1 MMMEPTSCAC
11 RRSLSCFLLLCV
23 LSVTICSLQYP
34 TRQHHHHRRTRGLR
48 HGHTHSSSS
57 SSSSTSGGVSDASS
71 ISSNSITNES
81 DDDDERWIIDRSTV
95 ADSEYHSVV
104 SNSSLEDT
112 QLPRRKI
119 LVLLD
124 GFSDHVGGYCR
135 SLCYDRGIETVDL
148 VSEYLQACF
157 RKQSRSIPSHLQCP
171 LPSHEVAWATAM
183 GLMDKYRCSSDDD
196 DDKMI
201 TDAETNVTNQLFI
214 ISESESGTSTAERMQ
229 VALGLPGNGISPQLR
244 NKYLSNVM
252 AKEDGGRVGGEG
264 KGGID
269 VVRQKLA
276 HTWKEASDFIAEL
289 WRDCD
294 NDDDNDGDNGGDDGG
309 DGDALKKKKKKKQQQ
324 RCVVKP
330 YRGVASDGV
339 FCCSSLIEAQGA
351 FHALIG
357 QPQYGGGVNDA
368 VLIQEYADGTEY
380 AVDTVAR
387 DGQIKVIAI
396 WKYAKFSA
404 NGAPFVYQCSELVS
418 ADGEVEA
425 KVCDYC
431 VDVLKA
437 QRLRWGPTHTE
448 IKFTTNG
455 PRLME
460 INARWHAQGTTT
472 TTYYMTL

>member
-1 MMMEPTSCAC
+1 
-11 RRSLSCFLLLCV
+11 
-23 LSVTICSLQYP
+23 
-34 TRQHHHHRRTRGLR
+34 
-48 HGHTHSSSS
+48 
-57 SSSSTSGGVSDASS
+57 
-71 ISSNSITNES
+71 
-81 DDDDERWIIDRSTV
+81 
-95 ADSEYHSVV
+95 
-104 SNSSLEDT
+104 
-112 QLPRRKI
+112 
-119 LVLLD
+119 
-124 GFSDHVGGYCR
+124 
-135 SLCYDRGIETVDL
+135 
-148 VSEYLQACF
+148 
-157 RKQSRSIPSHLQCP
+157 
-171 LPSHEVAWATAM
+171 M
-183 GLMDKYRCSSDDD
+183 GLMDKNRFSSDDT
-196 DDKMI
+196 I

-252 AKEDGGRVGGEG
+252 AKEDGGGEG
-264 KGGID
+264 GGKGRID
-269 VVRQKLA
+269 VLRQKLA

-289 WRDCD
+289 WRD
-294 NDDDNDGDNGGDDGG
+294 DDGG
-309 DGDALKKKKKKKQQQ
+309 GGGGDASKQKKQQ

-339 FCCSSLIEAQGA
+339 FCCNNLIEAQSA
-351 FHALIG
+351 FQALIG

-396 WKYAKFSA
+396 WKYAKFPA

-425 KVCDYC
+425 AVCDYC

-448 IKFTTNG
+448 IKYTTNG

-472 TTYYMTL
+472 TYCMTLY

>member
-1 MMMEPTSCAC
+1 MMMMMPTSCAR

-34 TRQHHHHRRTRGLR
+34 TRQHHHHRRTRGLG
-48 HGHTHSSSS
+48 HGQTHSSSS
-57 SSSSTSGGVSDASS
+57 SSSSGGVSDTSS
-71 ISSNSITNES
+71 ISSNSVTNES

-95 ADSEYHSVV
+95 ADSEYHYHPSGA

-112 QLPRRKI
+112 QLRRRKI

-157 RKQSRSIPSHLQCP
+157 RKQSRSVPSHLQCP

-183 GLMDKYRCSSDDD
+183 GLMDKYRCSSDDT
-196 DDKMI
+196 I
-201 TDAETNVTNQLFI
+201 TDAETNDVTNQLFI

-252 AKEDGGRVGGEG
+252 AKEDGGRGVGGGEG
-264 KGGID
+264 KGRID

-294 NDDDNDGDNGGDDGG
+294 HDGDSGG
-309 DGDALKKKKKKKQQQ
+309 DGDGDASKKKKQQQ

-351 FHALIG
+351 FQALIG

-396 WKYAKFSA
+396 WKYTKFSA

-425 KVCDYC
+425 AVCDYC

-448 IKFTTNG
+448 IKYTTNG

-460 INARWHAQGTTT
+460 INARWHAQGTTI